1 MATPDELA
9 VIYAVKHSLR
19 QSPPPPNLP
28 EDGKVVAVQL
38 LRVVREHGTD
48 ARAVERV
55 YRRAL
60 AWKRDNLPDK
70 PQLDALAESRWLC
83 AAEMPHGEWAVGHW
97 PIGFHCGYSKSG
109 SPVKIERLG
118 ACAPPS
124 DTKLLYPYY
133 LALVD
138 TLQRRL
144 DRTSVTSGR
153 LQQTYEL
160 FDLAGLGTHMVTFTT
175 LSFTKDVMLAFAT
188 HYPSSFSK
196 AVVINAPSFME
207 RLYRILST
215 VLPASVKAKVSILGA
230 EYEAELANDLT
241 PETLYWVTTASHAQ
255 LCRAPFRDGAAL
267 AQPAG
272 SSRAVR

>member
-196 AVVINAPSFME
+196 AVVINAPSFMA

-255 LCRAPFRDGAAL
+255 LCRAPFRDGAAP

>member
-255 LCRAPFRDGAAL
+255 LCRAPFRDGAAP